1 MILVL
6 DQVGLDIN
14 GRSILKGVTLEL
26 GLGQHLAVMGP
37 NGAGKSTLLGL
48 ITGDAE
54 ASSGCLTVFGK
65 PPSVFQPL
73 ERAQRISALS
83 QSSELRFP
91 FTVEEV
97 IGLGR
102 YPFQAKPASVARI
115 VREVMD
121 ALRLNAFAQRSMLSL
136 SGGERQRVHLARAV
150 AQIWSSPVPALLLLD
165 EPFAALD
172 IAHQV
177 GVRRLLA
184 QVLADHPVSIISV
197 VHDLGQSTQ
206 GYDQVCLLTEQ
217 GDQLAFGS
225 PSAVLTPAHLS
236 ELYGITI
243 SEMRYA
249 DGTPAGFGAAPAVP
263 NAEPFT

>member
-1 MILVL
+1 MLVL
-6 DQVGLDIN
+6 DQVGFQIN
-14 GRSILKGVTLEL
+14 GRSILKGVSLEL
-26 GLGQHLAVMGP
+26 ASGQHLAIMGP
-37 NGAGKSTLLGL
+37 NGAGKSTLLSL
-48 ITGDAE
+48 IMGDTRVT
-54 ASSGCLTVFGK
+54 SGCLTVFGK
-65 PPSVFQPL
+65 TPSDFQPL
-73 ERAQRISALS
+73 ERAQRIAALS

-102 YPFQAKPASVARI
+102 YPFQGKPTSGEKI

-121 ALRLNAFAQRSMLSL
+121 ALQLNAFAQRSMLSL

-184 QVLADHPVSIISV
+184 QVLAAHPVSIVSV
-197 VHDLGQSTQ
+197 VHDLGQATQ
-206 GYDQVCLLTEQ
+206 GYDQVCLLTAQ
-217 GDQLAFGS
+217 GQQLAFGS
-225 PSAVLTPAHLS
+225 PSAVLTPVHLS
-236 ELYGITI
+236 ELYGIKI

-249 DGTPAGFGAAPAVP
+249 DGTPAGFGAAPA
-263 NAEPFT
+263 APFEGSLT

>member
-1 MILVL
+1 MVVILVL
-6 DQVGLDIN
+6 DQVGLELN

-26 GLGQHLAVMGP
+26 ALGQHLAIMGP
-37 NGAGKSTLLGL
+37 NGAGKSSLLGL
-48 ITGDAE
+48 ITGDLE
-54 ASSGCLTVFGK
+54 VTSGCLTVFGK
-65 PPSVFQPL
+65 SPSAFQPL

-102 YPFQAKPASVARI
+102 YPFRAKAASTARI

-121 ALRLNAFAQRSMLSL
+121 ALQLNGFAQRSMLSL

-184 QVLADHPVSIISV
+184 QVLAAHPVSIVSV
-197 VHDLGQSTQ
+197 VHDLGQATQ
-206 GYDQVCLLTEQ
+206 GYDQICLLTEQ
-217 GDQLAFGS
+217 GDQLAFGAS
-225 PSAVLTPAHLS
+225 SAVLTPNHLS

-243 SEMRYA
+243 SEMHYA
-249 DGTPAGFGAAPAVP
+249 DGTPAGFGAAPTAP
-263 NAEPFT
+263 

>member
-6 DQVGLDIN
+6 NQVGLEIK
-14 GRSILKGVTLEL
+14 GRIIIKGVSLEL
-26 GLGQHLAVMGP
+26 AIGQHLAIMGP
-37 NGAGKSTLLGL
+37 NGAGKSSLLGL
-48 ITGDAE
+48 IMGDAE
-54 ASSGCLTVFGK
+54 VSSGCLTVFGK
-65 PPSVFQPL
+65 PPSAFQPL

-102 YPFQAKPASVARI
+102 YPFQAKAASAALI

-121 ALRLNAFAQRSMLSL
+121 ALQLNAFAQRSMLSL
-136 SGGERQRVHLARAV
+136 SGGERQRVHVARAV

-172 IAHQV
+172 IAYQV
-177 GVRRLLA
+177 SVRRLLA

-197 VHDLGQSTQ
+197 VHDLGQATQ
-206 GYDQVCLLTEQ
+206 AFDQVCLLTA
-217 GDQLAFGS
+217 GGGQLAFGS
-225 PSAVLTPAHLS
+225 PSVVLTPAHLS
-236 ELYGITI
+236 ELYGIPI

-249 DGTPAGFGAAPAVP
+249 DGTPAGFGPAPVAP
-263 NAEPFT
+263 P

>member
-1 MILVL
+1 MLVL
-6 DQVGLDIN
+6 DQVGLEIK
-14 GRSILKGVTLEL
+14 GRSILKDVRLEL
-26 GLGQHLAVMGP
+26 ALGQHLAIMGP

-48 ITGDAE
+48 IAGDSE
-54 ASSGCLTVFGK
+54 VTSGCLTVFGK
-65 PPSVFQPL
+65 PPRAFLPL
-73 ERAQRISALS
+73 ERAQRIAALS

-102 YPFQAKPASVARI
+102 FPFKAKPVDAAII
-115 VREVMD
+115 VREVMN
-121 ALRLNAFAQRSMLSL
+121 AFQLNAFAQRSMLSL

-177 GVRRLLA
+177 VLRRLLA
-184 QVLADHPVSIISV
+184 EVLATQPVSIVSV
-197 VHDLGQSTQ
+197 VHDLAQATQ

-225 PSAVLTPAHLS
+225 PSAVLTATHLS

-243 SEMRYA
+243 SEMRFT
-249 DGTPAGFGAAPAVP
+249 DGTPAGFGASPAAP
-263 NAEPFT
+263 